1 MDYEWDENKAA
12 INRQKH
18 GVNFTEA
25 IEVFDDPLAALFDD
39 DAHSADEKR
48 EIIIGYTSHHRLLIV
63 SFTERAGAIRLISA
77 RPMTSQERKEYETYV
92 F

>member
-18 GVNFTEA
+18 GVNFIEA
-25 IEVFDDPLAALFDD
+25 IEVFDDPLAALFNDE
-39 DAHSADEKR
+39 AHSEDEKR

-63 SFTERAGAIRLISA
+63 SFIERAGAIRLISA
-77 RPMTSQERKEYETYV
+77 RPVTSQERKEYETYV